1 MLLTGAHIKSVADVG
16 GGEKGG
22 AARADCIDTAVVDSK
37 WPTEPA
43 ERRWAKHAN
52 GGKRGRSLSLSLA
65 HHFSSA
71 SPPSTLFLP
80 SLYPH
85 KTLVVE
91 IFEGEKNSN
100 VKPDQCGFISEAD
113 IRIER
118 EI

>member
-1 MLLTGAHIKSVADVG
+1 MADRASRASLGETRQWRKEGSV
-16 GGEKGG
+16 
-22 AARADCIDTAVVDSK
+22 
-37 WPTEPA
+37 
-43 ERRWAKHAN
+43 
-52 GGKRGRSLSLSLA
+52 SLSLSLA

-100 VKPDQCGFISEAD
+100 VKPDQCGFLSEAD